1 MIFIYKMLKNDQVP
15 LEIKE
20 EETLNDNLDLDLK
33 SQSIPKL
40 TFDEYTTSWSVCS
53 LIFFF
58 IEEVKKKVGYK
69 L

>member
-40 TFDEYTTSWSVCS
+40 TFDEYTTS
-53 LIFFF
+53 
-58 IEEVKKKVGYK
+58 
-69 L
+69 